1 MSLFRN
7 FIALDDVVRVVAN
20 CVAVEDANV
29 EVANLDTSTHGV
41 GSEHNAATFENR
53 FEIATKRRLCQTSRA
68 AERLGAAIANT
79 ANGQRLRWFDV
90 TLGSGDTY
98 WQSAAACNEGLALLA
113 DMAKWARAA
122 EEARRR
128 HARLAGS
135 RWAEPEPETVRFL
148 DMPTMPRIRLIGFDL
163 DELVAFLL
171 HQQIPNSLVVPL
183 PGISSVARNSDSL
196 TGVSVPAMADSI
208 AAADESMASP
218 ALDSGKRPR
227 AKSTG
232 PRSPMK
238 MPENRDYLS
247 TEEFAAVMG
256 VQPNTILKA
265 RHKLGHYCGIRAL
278 KLPESR
284 LLRWPT
290 ADIKAMLARTAPLTA
305 SMGKDE

>member
-7 FIALDDVVRVVAN
+7 FISLSDVIGVVAN
-20 CVAVEDANV
+20 SIAVDDI
-29 EVANLDTSTHGV
+29 NLDSRAHCAGFDDDA
-41 GSEHNAATFENR
+41 GAFENR
-53 FEIATKRRLCQTSRA
+53 FETASKRRLYQTSRA

-90 TLGSGDTY
+90 TLGNGDMY
-98 WQSAAACNEGLALLA
+98 WQSAAACNEGLTLLA
-113 DMAKWARAA
+113 DMAKWVRAA
-122 EEARRR
+122 EEAQRR

-135 RWAEPEPETVRFL
+135 RWAEPAQEPARFL
-148 DMPTMPRIRLIGFDL
+148 DLPTLPRIRLIGFDP
-163 DELVAFLL
+163 DELVDFLL
-171 HQQIPNSLVVPL
+171 DQQIPNSLVVPL
-183 PGISSVARNSDSL
+183 PGVSSVVPNSRSL
-196 TGVSVPAMADSI
+196 LGVSAGVMADPI
-208 AAADESMASP
+208 VAGDESMAPS
-218 ALDSGKRPR
+218 ALKSGKGTR
-227 AKSTG
+227 AKSAG

-284 LLRWPT
+284 LLRWPA
-290 ADIKAMLARTAPLTA
+290 ADIKAVLATRVPSPA
-305 SMGKDE
+305 STDKDKWRSE

>member
-7 FIALDDVVRVVAN
+7 FISLSDVIGVVATGI
-20 CVAVEDANV
+20 AVDGITLDSKAHGAGSDDDAG
-29 EVANLDTSTHGV
+29 A
-41 GSEHNAATFENR
+41 FENR
-53 FEIATKRRLCQTSRA
+53 FEAASKRHLYQTSRA

-90 TLGSGDTY
+90 TLGNGDTY

-113 DMAKWARAA
+113 DMAKWERAA
-122 EEARRR
+122 EEAQRR

-135 RWAEPEPETVRFL
+135 RWAEPEPTARFL
-148 DMPTMPRIRLIGFDL
+148 DMPTMPRIRMIGFDP

-171 HQQIPNSLVVPL
+171 HERIPNSLVVPL
-183 PGISSVARNSDSL
+183 PGVTSVARNSGSL

-208 AAADESMASP
+208 AADDESMASP
-218 ALDSGKRPR
+218 ALKGGKRPR
-227 AKSTG
+227 AKSAG
-232 PRSPMK
+232 PRPPMK

-290 ADIKAMLARTAPLTA
+290 ADIKAVLARRAPLTA
-305 SMGKDE
+305 SMDKDE